1 MYEFLLFFG
10 GVASYK
16 FLSYLLH
23 IKRDL
28 SFFLRT
34 YKLILKMTVFLLK
47 ATVDLAEQQKEFYTK
62 TGVSEAN
69 TELLVNLTETAVLHV
84 YSRLEKSLY
93 DLPPEYQAI
102 ARKVILSDD
111 YAKYILEAGVK
122 LGGQTILYNAIIEME
137 NHEQTK

>member
-1 MYEFLLFFG
+1 
-10 GVASYK
+10 
-16 FLSYLLH
+16 
-23 IKRDL
+23 
-28 SFFLRT
+28 
-34 YKLILKMTVFLLK
+34 MTVFLLK

-84 YSRLEKSLY
+84 YSGLEKSLY

>member
-84 YSRLEKSLY
+84 YSGLEKSLY